1 MDSLIGSLISAFF
14 SGDRKIA
21 AILSEIWGPAH
32 PLKQKAELDATSAK
46 YTRSQ
51 YYDMRLVTRTEAD
64 MPEGMLG
71 YDADEVVRKA
81 NAAKDEKEAG
91 AI

>member
-1 MDSLIGSLISAFF
+1 MRA
-14 SGDRKIA
+14 
-21 AILSEIWGPAH
+21 
-32 PLKQKAELDATSAK
+32 KQRAELDATSPK

-81 NAAKDEKEAG
+81 SITSNVKNDLDNAV
-91 AI
+91 